1 MLTRKSRREFLKE
14 VTTIGTGLCASSIL
28 LSNNN
33 FLKTLYADE
42 RTSLRS
48 RVILAKDKRFINAN
62 ETADAAIIS
71 LAIDSALLKITDSEK
86 PIDAWRNLFNK
97 NDIVGIKLNC
107 LAGKRFSP
115 HTEIVEAIINGI
127 KSAGV
132 KESNIII
139 FERFNREL
147 ENAGFNIRRHNNGF
161 RCFGTDDLPSG
172 GYDSKPLII
181 GSVGSCFSKIASSLC
196 TAIVNVPVLKDHDLA
211 GVSIGMKN
219 FFGIIHNPNKYHDR
233 NCNPYVAD
241 LNSHPFIKDKLR
253 LIVCDALKA
262 QYHGGPAFKPQW
274 SWNFRGMLIGTD
286 PVALDRV
293 GTQIIEKKRKEVN
306 MPSLKEAG
314 REPKYIQTAAR
325 LGLGV
330 DDHSLID
337 VIAI

>member
-1 MLTRKSRREFLKE
+1 MTIKKSRREFLKDA
-14 VTTIGTGLCASSIL
+14 TTIGTGLCTSSLL

-33 FLKTLYADE
+33 FLKTLYAKE
-42 RTSLRS
+42 IAPIRS
-48 RVILAKDKRFINAN
+48 RVILAKDKRFINVNGA
-62 ETADAAIIS
+62 ADATVISKAIE
-71 LAIDSALLKITDSEK
+71 SALLKITGSEK
-86 PIDAWRNLFNK
+86 PLDAWRSLFNK

-107 LAGKRFSP
+107 LAGKKFSP

-147 ENAGFNIRRHNNGF
+147 QNAGFDIRRGSNGF

-172 GYDSKPLII
+172 GYDSEPLII
-181 GSVGSCFSKIASSLC
+181 GSVGSCFSRIASSFC
-196 TAIVNVPVLKDHDLA
+196 TAIVNVPILKDHDLA

-219 FFGIIHNPNKYHDR
+219 FFGIIHNPNKYHDG

-241 LNSHPFIKDKLR
+241 LNSHPYIKDKLR

-274 SWNFRGMLIGTD
+274 TWDFQGMLIGTD

-293 GTQIIEKKRKEVN
+293 GAHIIENKRKEVK
-306 MPSLKEAG
+306 MSSLKEAG

-330 DDHSLID
+330 DDPSLID
-337 VIAI
+337 VLAI

>member
-1 MLTRKSRREFLKE
+1 MSIIKSRREFLKD
-14 VTTIGTGLCASSIL
+14 VTTIGTGLCTSSLL

-33 FLKTLYADE
+33 FLKTLYAED
-42 RTSLRS
+42 RTSSRS
-48 RVILAKDKRFINAN
+48 RVILAKDKRFISVNG
-62 ETADAAIIS
+62 TADTFLIS
-71 LAIDSALLKITDSEK
+71 KAIDSALLKITNSEK
-86 PIDAWRNLFNK
+86 PLDAWRSLFNK
-97 NDIVGIKLNC
+97 NDVVGIKLNC
-107 LAGKRFSP
+107 LAGKKFSP
-115 HTEIVEAIINGI
+115 HTEIVEAIINGV

-132 KESNIII
+132 RESNIII

-147 ENAGFNIRRHNNGF
+147 ENAGFKIRRRSNGF

-196 TAIVNVPVLKDHDLA
+196 TAIVNVPILKDHDLA

-274 SWNFRGMLIGTD
+274 AWDFRGMLIGTD
-286 PVALDRV
+286 PVALDRI
-293 GTQIIEKKRKEVN
+293 GAQIIEKKRREVN
-306 MPSLKEAG
+306 MSSLKEAG
-314 REPKYIQTAAR
+314 REPKYIQTAAS

-330 DDHSLID
+330 DDPSLID

>member
-1 MLTRKSRREFLKE
+1 MTIKKSRREFLKDA
-14 VTTIGTGLCASSIL
+14 TTIGAGLCTSSLL
-28 LSNNN
+28 LSNNIL
-33 FLKTLYADE
+33 FKTLYAEE
-42 RTSLRS
+42 RTSLKS
-48 RVILAKDKRFINAN
+48 RVILAKDKRFINVN
-62 ETADAAIIS
+62 GTADAAVIS
-71 LAIDSALLKITDSEK
+71 MAIDSALLKITNSEK
-86 PIDAWRNLFNK
+86 PLGAWRSLFNK

-115 HTEIVEAIINGI
+115 HTEIVEAIIKGI

-132 KESNIII
+132 RESNIII

-147 ENAGFNIRRHNNGF
+147 ENAGFNIRRRSNGF

-172 GYDSKPLII
+172 GYDSQPLII

-274 SWNFRGMLIGTD
+274 AWDFQGMLIGTD

-293 GTQIIEKKRKEVN
+293 GAQIIEKKRREVN
-306 MPSLKEAG
+306 MSSLKEAG

-330 DDHSLID
+330 DDPSLID

>member
-1 MLTRKSRREFLKE
+1 MSIKKSRREFLKDA
-14 VTTIGTGLCASSIL
+14 TAIGTGLCASSLL
-28 LSNNN
+28 LSNKN
-33 FLKTLYADE
+33 FLKTLCAED

-48 RVILAKDKRFINAN
+48 RVILAKDKRFINVN
-62 ETADAAIIS
+62 GSADTSLIS
-71 LAIDSALLKITDSEK
+71 KAIDSALLS
-86 PIDAWRNLFNK
+86 
-97 NDIVGIKLNC
+97 GIKLNC

-132 KESNIII
+132 RESNIII

-147 ENAGFNIRRHNNGF
+147 ENAGFNIRRRGNGF

-181 GSVGSCFSKIASSLC
+181 GSVGSCFSKIASSFC
-196 TAIVNVPVLKDHDLA
+196 TAIVNVPILKDHDLA

-274 SWNFRGMLIGTD
+274 AWDFRGMLIGTD
-286 PVALDRV
+286 PVALDRI
-293 GTQIIEKKRKEVN
+293 GAQIIEKKRNEVN

-314 REPKYIQTAAR
+314 REPKYIQTAAS

-330 DDHSLID
+330 DDPSLID

>member
-1 MLTRKSRREFLKE
+1 MSIKKSRREFLKDA
-14 VTTIGTGLCASSIL
+14 TTIGTGLCTSSLL
-28 LSNNN
+28 LSNNY
-33 FLKTLYADE
+33 LVKTLYAED

-48 RVILAKDKRFINAN
+48 KVILAKDKRFINAN
-62 ETADAAIIS
+62 GAVDASIIS
-71 LAIDSALLKITDSEK
+71 MAIDSALLKITNSK
-86 PIDAWRNLFNK
+86 NPLDAWRSLFNK

-107 LAGKRFSP
+107 LAGNRFSP
-115 HTEIVEAIINGI
+115 HTQIVEAIINGV
-127 KSAGV
+127 KSTGV
-132 KESNIII
+132 RESNIII

-147 ENAGFNIRRHNNGF
+147 ENAGFNIRRGSNGF

-172 GYDSKPLII
+172 GYDSEPLIM
-181 GSVGSCFSKIASSLC
+181 GSIGSCFSKIASSLC

-219 FFGIIHNPNKYHDR
+219 FFGIIHNPNKYHDS

-274 SWNFRGMLIGTD
+274 TWDFQGMLIGTD
-286 PVALDRV
+286 PVALDSV
-293 GTQIIEKKRKEVN
+293 GAQIIEKKRREMN
-306 MPSLKEAG
+306 MSSLKEAG

-330 DDHSLID
+330 DDPTLID

>member
-1 MLTRKSRREFLKE
+1 MSIKKSRREFLKDA
-14 VTTIGTGLCASSIL
+14 TTIGTGLCTSSLL
-28 LSNNN
+28 LSNNIL
-33 FLKTLYADE
+33 FKTLYAEE
-42 RTSLRS
+42 RTPLKS
-48 RVILAKDKRFINAN
+48 RVVLAKNKKFIKVNGS
-62 ETADAAIIS
+62 ADASVIS
-71 LAIDSALLKITDSEK
+71 KAIDSALLKITDSEK
-86 PIDAWRNLFNK
+86 PLDAWTNLFNK

-107 LAGKRFSP
+107 LAGKKFSP
-115 HTEIVEAIINGI
+115 HTEIIEAIINGI

-132 KESNIII
+132 RESNIII

-147 ENAGFNIRRHNNGF
+147 ENAGFNIRRRSNGF

-196 TAIVNVPVLKDHDLA
+196 TAIVNVPILKDHDLA

-274 SWNFRGMLIGTD
+274 AWDFQGMLIGTD

-293 GTQIIEKKRKEVN
+293 GAQIIEKKRKEAN
-306 MPSLKEAG
+306 MSSLKEAG

-330 DDHSLID
+330 DDPSLID